1 MAQVQPATASPAEA
15 FTAAVSARNLD
26 AVAALL
32 APDVVLHSPI
42 VRTPFRGREVVVDL
56 YAALFEAFEELEVV
70 EELDDPDS
78 HTFFWKGRMGG
89 RDLEGLDRVAVDDEG
104 RVADITIMARP
115 LVGLAAFLTHM
126 GFAFARRRRG
136 PVAARLLRLSARPL
150 PALFT
155 LLDPVVRWLQ
165 RGRTGAQG

>member
-1 MAQVQPATASPAEA
+1 MAQVHPAPVNSAEA
-15 FTAAVSARNLD
+15 FTAAVSARDLD

-32 APDVVLHSPI
+32 ASDVVLHSPI

-56 YAALFEAFEELEVV
+56 YASLFEAFEELEVV
-70 EELDDPDS
+70 EELEDPRA

-89 RDLEGLDRVAVDDEG
+89 HALEGLDRVAVDDEG

-136 PVAARLLRLSARPL
+136 PLVARLLRLSARPL

-165 RGRTGAQG
+165 GGGRSARS